1 MTETITIRLRRTKAE
16 IKARAKP
23 NINAWINR
31 LIEEALE
38 PKRADW
44 EERCEE
50 KLLMEA
56 YNSDR
61 RVLERGRNRVDQGD
75 AKDQCRW

>member
-1 MTETITIRLRRTKAE
+1 MCYWSSMTETITIRLRRTKAE

-44 EERCEE
+44 EEVFERSRNCPPVR
-50 KLLMEA
+50 
-56 YNSDR
+56 YRSDEVR
-61 RVLERGRNRVDQGD
+61 QASR
-75 AKDQCRW
+75 